1 MLVAK
6 SEETAMNF
14 RISGLSPE
22 PFRHLF
28 GLSNEELARSG
39 VKRYIVDK
47 KPGFP
52 DRIAMRDVDLGEPV
66 LLLNHVCQPA
76 ATPYR
81 ATHAIFIG
89 EGSDIPY
96 DRVGE
101 IPEVMRLRLLSL
113 RAYDAQH
120 MMIDADVVDGREVEP
135 VIRRLLA
142 NPDVAY
148 IHAHNAKRGCYS
160 GLIERA

>member
-1 MLVAK
+1 
-6 SEETAMNF
+6 MNF

-28 GLSNEELARSG
+28 GLSEEELAAKG
-39 VKRYIVDK
+39 VKRYVADK

-52 DRIAMRDVDLGEPV
+52 DRIAMRDVELGERV
-66 LLLNHVCQPA
+66 LLLNHVCQSGD
-76 ATPYR
+76 TPYR

-89 EGSDIPY
+89 EGSEATY
-96 DRVGE
+96 NRVGE
-101 IPEVMRLRLLSL
+101 VPEVMRVRLLSL

-135 VIRRLLA
+135 VIHRTSMRTMQ
-142 NPDVAY
+142 
-148 IHAHNAKRGCYS
+148 NAAVIPG
-160 GLIERA
+160 

>member
-1 MLVAK
+1 
-6 SEETAMNF
+6 MNF

-28 GLSNEELARSG
+28 GLSEEELAAKG
-39 VKRYIVDK
+39 VKRYVADK

-52 DRIAMRDVDLGEPV
+52 DRIAMRDVDLGERV
-66 LLLNHVCQPA
+66 LLLNHVCQPGD
-76 ATPYR
+76 TPYH
-81 ATHAIFIG
+81 ATHAIFIS
-89 EGSDIPY
+89 EGSEATY

-101 IPEVMRLRLLSL
+101 VPEVMRVRLLSL

-135 VIRRLLA
+135 VIHRLLA
-142 NPDVAY
+142 NPEVAY

>member
-1 MLVAK
+1 
-6 SEETAMNF
+6 MNF

-28 GLSNEELARSG
+28 GLSENELALKG
-39 VKRYIVDK
+39 VKRYVADK

-52 DRIAMRDVDLGEPV
+52 DRIAMRDVDLGERV

-76 ATPYR
+76 DTPYR
-81 ATHAIFIG
+81 ATHAIFVG
-89 EGSDIPY
+89 EGSEVPY

-101 IPEVMRLRLLSL
+101 IPEVMRVRLLSL

-120 MMIDADVVDGREVEP
+120 MMIDADVVDGQEVEP
-135 VIRRLLA
+135 VIHRLLA
-142 NPDVAY
+142 NPQVAY